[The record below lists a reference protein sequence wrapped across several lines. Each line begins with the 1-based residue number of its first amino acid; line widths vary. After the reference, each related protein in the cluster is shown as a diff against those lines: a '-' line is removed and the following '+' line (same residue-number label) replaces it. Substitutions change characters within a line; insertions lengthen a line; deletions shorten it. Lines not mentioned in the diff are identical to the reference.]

1 MSPHD
6 THYNVRENA
15 VMPNAKGGADSHSV
29 PADNM
34 EAVGEV
40 ILHRYDQGFHETCVS
55 SAISNARPRCKC
67 VHLYLYNLKPETFF
81 SPLIISRRKEQTRFN
96 LRRGSGS

>member
-15 VMPNAKGGADSHSV
+15 VMLNAKGGADSHSV

-40 ILHRYDQGFHETCVS
+40 ILHRYDQGAS
-55 SAISNARPRCKC
+55 
-67 VHLYLYNLKPETFF
+67 
-81 SPLIISRRKEQTRFN
+81 
-96 LRRGSGS
+96 